1 MAITLKK
8 GKVTRV
14 IDLIAVFDV
23 ALQLLLN
30 KDKYPNF
37 TDKKCTES
45 AANKS
50 KYNLSLKASKA
61 I

>member
-1 MAITLKK
+1 MSITLKK

-30 KDKYPNF
+30 KDKY
-37 TDKKCTES
+37 
-45 AANKS
+45 
-50 KYNLSLKASKA
+50 LISLTRNARNQQQIKVNT
-61 I
+61 IFP